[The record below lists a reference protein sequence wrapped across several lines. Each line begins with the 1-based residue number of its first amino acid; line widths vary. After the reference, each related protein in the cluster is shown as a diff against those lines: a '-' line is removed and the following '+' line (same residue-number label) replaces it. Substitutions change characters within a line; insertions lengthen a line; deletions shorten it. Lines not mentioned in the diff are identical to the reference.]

1 MTEVLLATRNRG
13 KLREFQSL
21 LGGLG
26 LSFRTLDDFPNVAD
40 VVEDGTTFE
49 ANAIKKALEYSK
61 ATGMMAIA
69 DDSGLAVEALSGRPG
84 VYSSR
89 YAGDDAC
96 DDDNNEKL
104 LLEMK
109 NVSDGKRGA
118 AFVCV
123 VAAASPDG
131 MILTSE
137 GRCEGEIVSSPKGDA
152 GFGYDPLFY
161 IPDLEYTMAELSSAK
176 KNEISHRAKAVNRNK
191 RLFVDFL
198 ASP

>member
-1 MTEVLLATRNRG
+1 MTEVLIATKNRG

-21 LGGLG
+21 FTGLG
-26 LSFRTLDDFPNVAD
+26 LSFRTLDDFPDIAD

-61 ATGMMAIA
+61 ATGMMVIS

-104 LLEMK
+104 LLEMN
-109 NVSDGKRGA
+109 NVSEGKRGA
-118 AFVCV
+118 AFICV

-131 MILTSE
+131 MTLTSE

-161 IPDLEYTMAELSSAK
+161 IPELGYTMAELSSAK
-176 KNEISHRAKAVNRNK
+176 KNEISHRAKAVKKNK

-198 ASP
+198 TSS

>member
-1 MTEVLLATRNRG
+1 
-13 KLREFQSL
+13 
-21 LGGLG
+21 
-26 LSFRTLDDFPNVAD
+26 
-40 VVEDGTTFE
+40 
-49 ANAIKKALEYSK
+49 
-61 ATGMMAIA
+61 MMVIS

-104 LLEMK
+104 LLDMRGFSE
-109 NVSDGKRGA
+109 GKRGA

-123 VAAASPDG
+123 VAAATPDG
-131 MILTSE
+131 RTITSE
-137 GRCEGEIVSSPKGDA
+137 GRCEGKIMSSPKGDG

-161 IPDLEYTMAELSSAK
+161 IPSLGCTMAELPADK
-176 KNEISHRAKAVNRNK
+176 KNEISHRGKAVK
-191 RLFVDFL
+191 GLTSVFLDFL